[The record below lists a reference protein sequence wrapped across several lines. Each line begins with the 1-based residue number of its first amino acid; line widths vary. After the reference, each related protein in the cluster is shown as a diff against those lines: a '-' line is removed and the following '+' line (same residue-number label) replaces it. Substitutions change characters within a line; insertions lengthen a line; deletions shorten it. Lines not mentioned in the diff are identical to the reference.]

1 MKVLQNLLQSLQAN
15 AGVVLDIRP
24 WPIHFRKLPFHYLIN
39 IVSFHATSLSW
50 TCCLLLLKKIM
61 YHLQAGSSWVSHNNP
76 QYNKLAADILHC
88 WKYSAHLLHQWQAA
102 WVILQS
108 SYHHST
114 QYIIC
119 NNKQYLQ
126 NYPNNT
132 ITFLPHFFFKLSFTG
147 NSQ

>member
-1 MKVLQNLLQSLQAN
+1 MECCQNRLMKVLQNLLQALQAN
-15 AGVVLDIRP
+15 AGVVPDIRP
-24 WPIHFRKLPFHYLIN
+24 WSIHFRYLPFHYLIN

-50 TCCLLLLKKIM
+50 TCCLRNR
-61 YHLQAGSSWVSHNNP
+61 WVSHNNL

-102 WVILQS
+102 WVIFLQS

-114 QYIIC
+114 QNIAC
-119 NNKQYLQ
+119 NNKQFLQ

-132 ITFLPHFFFKLSFTG
+132 ITFLPHFF
-147 NSQ
+147 